1 MPKAVPGRPGKEATD
16 AIRAIIAQLEARE
29 RAVAS
34 RDRQGV
40 VAGIEAVR
48 RDLYLLASVIV
59 LIVVLLFFAVRR
71 LRSFIPPELTLDSA
85 SIVKIPRP
93 AVSMDG
99 HVATL
104 LQDALLRTRLA
115 YATTP
120 ADSPEADRLRS
131 LIAAMEHARDEHL
144 RAESELNLS
153 RPEENDIVT
162 ALGMLADSYSNLG
175 GPSVKATMEK
185 HSTVRS
191 REKAFLILRAA
202 EWGLE
207 AMALRKRSGEITL
220 HFSGDGDSASLRIV
234 ALPDNP
240 DFPLRLSPKETDE
253 ANVLQQAAALHGGS
267 FSVSRGPT
275 GFALVLTVPNER

>member
-1 MPKAVPGRPGKEATD
+1 M
-16 AIRAIIAQLEARE
+16 
-29 RAVAS
+29 AS

-104 LQDALLRTRLA
+104 LQDALMRTRLA

-120 ADSPEADRLRS
+120 ADSPEANRFAASSPPWKMPATNICVPSRS
-131 LIAAMEHARDEHL
+131 SIC
-144 RAESELNLS
+144 RA
-153 RPEENDIVT
+153 PEENDIVT
-162 ALGMLADSYSNLG
+162 ALGI
-175 GPSVKATMEK
+175 
-185 HSTVRS
+185 S
-191 REKAFLILRAA
+191 RIPIRISA
-202 EWGLE
+202 
-207 AMALRKRSGEITL
+207 ALRE
-220 HFSGDGDSASLRIV
+220 GDDG
-234 ALPDNP
+234 
-240 DFPLRLSPKETDE
+240 K
-253 ANVLQQAAALHGGS
+253 ALHGHETTKRHS
-267 FSVSRGPT
+267 
-275 GFALVLTVPNER
+275 